1 MEWAGFDFAYM
12 FKYSERPG
20 TPAAQKP
27 DDVPENVKAKR
38 LTEIIALQNSLSAKS
53 KEKDLNKSC
62 EVLVEGVSKKSDQHY
77 FGRTSQNKVVVF
89 PKKEF
94 RIGDSVMVMIKTC
107 TSATL
112 IGI

>member
-1 MEWAGFDFAYM
+1 M

-20 TPAAQKP
+20 TPAARKP

-38 LTEIIALQNSLSAKS
+38 LTEIIELQNSLSAKS
-53 KEKDLNKSC
+53 KEKDLNKSF
-62 EVLVEGVSKKSDQHY
+62 EVLVEGVSKKSDQYY

-89 PKKEF
+89 PKANHQ
-94 RIGDSVMVMIKTC
+94 IGDFVQVKIQKC